1 MRGFAVATL
10 TGALCVMLCLNAK
23 ADIPRSI
30 NYQGKITDLA
40 GTPAADGTY
49 TAEFRIY
56 DVESGGTPLWDETQ
70 SVILSGGLYSVL
82 LGGVTPLYLVFDR
95 PYWLEIEMTIAGE
108 VLLARRPLTS
118 AGYAFGVADASI
130 SEGKIADGAVTE
142 EKLADGAV
150 GARTIGAGSVDGN
163 HIADGAIGN
172 ADISASASIADT
184 KLATIATPGKI
195 AASAVQDKFL
205 RNDADDS
212 TAGVISSAGLRAV
225 GGRPLYVRNDEDD
238 APSAVFMDGNVGI
251 GTESPGRGLT
261 IHAPDPYL
269 RFERN
274 NDYSWEIGMDCSSGP
289 NCSDFQLRSVSRDE
303 TALAVDA
310 LTGNVAVGTADA
322 GAAKLRVAGDTA
334 IYGNLAVA
342 GASYIEFDLRDA
354 ENDGMY
360 LQTNDGDSFVYF
372 ETGQNDGYLKYS
384 DDNDTLGVMNMTLG
398 VGTMSTG
405 TDRLKVAGDAS
416 VTGKLAVTGGVTSF
430 GAPVAR
436 NANQQYTAATDGFLI
451 GTIRSHARSATDQEI
466 DAFVAINETT
476 YRQQFYLREAS
487 STQQYLP
494 IMCPVRKGEVYEFVT
509 QWETNLVALQW
520 MSR

>member
-1 MRGFAVATL
+1 MRVFAVATL

-49 TAEFRIY
+49 TAVFRIY

-70 SVILSGGLYSVL
+70 SVILNGGLYSVL
-82 LGGVTPLYLVFDR
+82 LGGETPLYLVFDR

-184 KLATIATPGKI
+184 KLATLSSPGKV
-195 AASAVQDKFL
+195 AASAVEDRFL
-205 RNDADDS
+205 RNDGDD
-212 TAGVISSAGLRAV
+212 TTTGTISCSGLRAAGDSSV
-225 GGRPLYVRNDEDD
+225 TGNLVVTGAAYLHEVDVRDEQNDGLFIQTNTGDTVMYFETGIN
-238 APSAVFMDGNVGI
+238 DG
-251 GTESPGRGLT
+251 
-261 IHAPDPYL
+261 YL
-269 RFERN
+269 RYSDD
-274 NDYSWEIGMDCSSGP
+274 ND
-289 NCSDFQLRSVSRDE
+289 
-303 TALAVDA
+303 TLAVGDMK
-310 LTGNVAVGTADA
+310 LGVGTASTGTDR
-322 GAAKLRVAGDTA
+322 LRVAGDTT
-334 IYGNLAVA
+334 ILGNLAVA
-342 GASYIEFDLRDA
+342 GSSYIEFDLRDA

-384 DDNDTLGVMNMTLG
+384 DDNDTIGVMNMTLG

-430 GAPVAR
+430 GAPVSR

-451 GTIRSHARSATDQEI
+451 GTIRSHAYSATDQEI

-494 IMCPVRKGEVYEFVT
+494 IMCPVRRGEVYEFVT